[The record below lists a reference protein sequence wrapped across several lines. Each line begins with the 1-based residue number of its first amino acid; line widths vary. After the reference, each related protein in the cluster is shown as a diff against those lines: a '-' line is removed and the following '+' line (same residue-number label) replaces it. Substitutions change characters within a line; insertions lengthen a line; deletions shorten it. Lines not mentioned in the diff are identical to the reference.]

1 MAEVG
6 VLTTPRNYCVELPTP
21 TGFVVTI
28 VALVAA
34 GIAATATR
42 FVRIDSLV
50 TLGIVLV
57 TFTGIGVVAYLASRQ
72 QVNWSCG

>member
-1 MAEVG
+1 M
-6 VLTTPRNYCVELPTP
+6 
-21 TGFVVTI
+21 TI

-34 GIAATATR
+34 GIAATATL